1 MTVSQKT
8 SRLTFLAALGG
19 VIAAVAL
26 LAPASGSSADKVKA
40 SVIGR
45 TASAPKPNC
54 PTPNVET
61 PPANETCQ
69 VVNRVTGFQI
79 NADGGQ
85 GPFKVRQPGTIVA
98 WSADLSRP
106 SKSEQSFFANDIS
119 KSGPPEA
126 RLSILKPKG
135 DGLFNLTKQSP
146 VVELDPFLKER
157 PVFTLTDP
165 LRVRKGTVVALTTTS
180 WIPNLAVKGAGAGDT
195 WRASREPGQ
204 CGTEANDAAA
214 ENEADL
220 KQRSRPHQK
229 VGAKRAYACTYSGA
243 RMLYWAY
250 FVPRGSGSGD

>member
-1 MTVSQKT
+1 MVLSQT
-8 SRLTFLAALGG
+8 TTRLAFVAALGG
-19 VIAAVAL
+19 VICTAAL
-26 LAPASGSSADKVKA
+26 LAPASGSSADRAKA

-45 TASAPKPNC
+45 TATVPKPNC
-54 PTPNVET
+54 PTPSTDN

-79 NADGGQ
+79 NADGGR
-85 GPFKVRQPGTIVA
+85 GPFKVRKPGTIVA
-98 WSADLSRP
+98 WSADLARP
-106 SKSEQSFFANDIS
+106 SKSEQSFFANDIA

-126 RLSILKPKG
+126 RLSILKSKG
-135 DGLFNLTKQSP
+135 DGQFKLTKQSP
-146 VVELDPFLKER
+146 VVALDPFLKER

-165 LRVRKGTVVALTTTS
+165 LRVRKGVVVALTTTS
-180 WIPNLAVKGAGAGDT
+180 WIPNLAVKGASGGDT

-204 CGTEANDAAA
+204 CGTEPNDSPA

-229 VGAKRAYACTYSGA
+229 VGGKRAYACTYSGA

-250 FVPRGSGSGD
+250 YVPQGS